1 MTNVVVV
8 EETISAAEFIE
19 FRKLM
24 GSPDVDSETARKT
37 VSGALY
43 TVCLRED
50 GRLLGFAR
58 VVGDGVLYFY
68 ISDVIVHPVLRG
80 GGYGVRL
87 MNSVVEYL
95 KRSAR
100 AAPWLLLFRLLV
112 AKVFTS
118 ALGSD
123 GVPMDASALACT
135 CQLSQC
141 ESLRPWLMDR
151 PKWRDEM
158 VVPIGSGA
166 EHQRRQRRQ
175 RLLAAAALPSATDLP

>member
-8 EETISAAEFIE
+8 DETISAAEFIE

-87 MNSVVEYL
+87 MNSVVGYL
-95 KRSAR
+95 KCSASTGPMDLAEGYLKCTASAGAMVFVVPLAGR
-100 AAPWLLLFRLLV
+100 ECFYERFGFRRCPDGRFGAGMYLPVVAMREPPFAADGP
-112 AKVFTS
+112 AKV
-118 ALGSD
+118 A
-123 GVPMDASALACT
+123 
-135 CQLSQC
+135 
-141 ESLRPWLMDR
+141 R
-151 PKWRDEM
+151 
-158 VVPIGSGA
+158 
-166 EHQRRQRRQ
+166 
-175 RLLAAAALPSATDLP
+175 

>member
-8 EETISAAEFIE
+8 EETISPAEFIE

-95 KRSAR
+95 KCSAR
-100 AAPWLLLFRLLV
+100 AGA
-112 AKVFTS
+112 
-118 ALGSD
+118 
-123 GVPMDASALACT
+123 
-135 CQLSQC
+135 
-141 ESLRPWLMDR
+141 
-151 PKWRDEM
+151 M
-158 VVPIGSGA
+158 VVVVPLAGRESFYERFGFRRCPDGCFGAGMYLPVVAMREPPSVADGSTKVA
-166 EHQRRQRRQ
+166 R
-175 RLLAAAALPSATDLP
+175 

>member
-8 EETISAAEFIE
+8 EKTITAAEFIE

-37 VSGALY
+37 VSGVLY

-80 GGYGVRL
+80 EGYGVRL
-87 MNSVVEYL
+87 MNSVLDYL

-100 AAPWLLLFRLLV
+100 
-112 AKVFTS
+112 TS
-118 ALGSD
+118 A
-123 GVPMDASALACT
+123 
-135 CQLSQC
+135 
-141 ESLRPWLMDR
+141 
-151 PKWRDEM
+151 M
-158 VVPIGSGA
+158 VVVVPLDGRESF
-166 EHQRRQRRQ
+166 
-175 RLLAAAALPSATDLP
+175 